1 MTGRCVVVERSGWLT
16 TIQDLGRPGLA
27 HLAVPPS
34 GALDRVAAV
43 LANRLVGNPD
53 DAAVLETSMT
63 GVGISARTPV
73 LAAVSGAPA
82 EVTRSGRAVPFA
94 EAVLLRPGDVLEVGA
109 ALDGVRSYV
118 AFDGGIDVPPVLG
131 SRSSDRLSG
140 LGPPPLRDGDVLP
153 LGPATRRLAAAS
165 PAVAALA
172 WPTRRPGPA
181 VLHCWLGPRHDWL
194 LPGELERLAGSVLQV
209 GPESDRIGLRL
220 GGLRLRAENRGELP
234 SEGLVTGSVELFPDG
249 SLVVLLAD
257 HPTTGGYPV
266 VAVVEPTDLRLA
278 GQLRPG
284 EPVRLEP
291 RSPSLLAVSTVGS

>member
-16 TIQDLGRPGLA
+16 TVQDLGRPGLA

-53 DAAVLETSMT
+53 DAAVLETTMT
-63 GVGISARTPV
+63 GVGVSARSPV

-94 EAVLLRPGDVLEVGA
+94 EAVPLRAGDVLEVGP

-118 AFDGGIDVPPVLG
+118 AFDGGIDVAPVLG

-140 LGPPPLRDGDVLP
+140 LGPPPLRDGEVLP
-153 LGPATRRLAAAS
+153 LGPAGHRPGAGS
-165 PAVAALA
+165 PVVAALA
-172 WPTRRPGPA
+172 WPARRPGPA
-181 VLHCWLGPRHDWL
+181 VLRCRLGPRHDWL
-194 LPGELERLAGSVLQV
+194 AAGEVERLAGSVLEV

-220 GGLRLRAENRGELP
+220 GGIRLRAEDRGELA
-234 SEGLVTGSVELFPDG
+234 SEGLATGSVERFPDG

-266 VAVVEPTDLRLA
+266 VAVVEPSDLRLA

-284 EPVRLEP
+284 ELVRLELLP
-291 RSPSLLAVSTVGS
+291 PGPLALSPAGS